1 MGAGIDLISACDV
14 RYCSEKTLFSIKVS
28 SLFLPIDLQADRLTR
43 WVLQE
48 VDIGLAA
55 DVGSLQRLPKI
66 TANASLLY
74 DLALTARN
82 FGPDEAVKLGLVS
95 KVVEGGRE
103 EVTKE
108 ALKLAELIACTF
120 SHSMSILSVS

>member
-1 MGAGIDLISACDV
+1 LS
-14 RYCSEKTLFSIKVS
+14 
-28 SLFLPIDLQADRLTR
+28 
-43 WVLQE
+43 LQE

-66 TANASLLY
+66 TSNASLLY

-95 KVVEGGRE
+95 KVVGGGRG

-108 ALKLAELIACTF
+108 ALKLAELIACTLAL
-120 SHSMSILSVS
+120 SHDLG